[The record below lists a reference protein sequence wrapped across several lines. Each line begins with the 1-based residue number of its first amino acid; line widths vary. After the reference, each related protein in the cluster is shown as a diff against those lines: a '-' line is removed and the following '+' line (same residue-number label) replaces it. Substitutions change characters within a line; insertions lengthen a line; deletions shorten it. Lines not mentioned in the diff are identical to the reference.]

1 LSEPDR
7 ELSVS
12 QAHVLLPALP
22 QNATRMN
29 FMGFCELL
37 ELAAPDLP
45 PLGSTDLPTAEPV
58 RFRSRAQLGLPGK
71 EIYAVEF
78 DYDDAAKPPAVRR
91 PHHVPR
97 DVGSTPVCRPI
108 PAAKSRRIATA
119 PYHYRDSWIRL
130 ARPGH
135 AITGIAV
142 KDRPRRPGYQ
152 TLRLVG
158 TDLQDGV
165 TNEVADWA
173 EPTHVCG
180 S

>member
-1 LSEPDR
+1 MSEPDR

-12 QAHVLLPALP
+12 QAHVLLSALL

-29 FMGFCELL
+29 FMRFCELL

-58 RFRSRAQLGLPGK
+58 RFRSRAQLGFPGM
-71 EIYAVEF
+71 EIDAVEL
-78 DYDDAAKPPAVRR
+78 DYDDAAKPRC

-97 DVGSTPVCRPI
+97 AVGSTPVCRPI
-108 PAAKSRRIATA
+108 SSTKSRRIATA
-119 PYHYRDSWIRL
+119 PNHYRHSWIRL

-142 KDRPRRPGYQ
+142 KDRPRGLGYE

-158 TDLQDGV
+158 TDVQDGA

-173 EPTHVCG
+173 EPTLVCG
-180 S
+180 